1 MDWFRWH
8 HGTVADRK
16 WPRIASRAGTT
27 VANVIAVW
35 AALLEAASQA
45 EDRGAVH
52 LSDDDCEDLDAAL
65 GMPADTTRAVIAELR
80 ARDLIGANNRLTAWE
95 KRQPP
100 RERADNSTERVR
112 KYRERQRA
120 AGDGDAA
127 HETPQSDN
135 ETDVTPCNASETKET
150 PRGEE
155 RILEEK
161 REDQKKRAAARSAP
175 PPPKPEGVTD
185 ETWRGWLELRAKK
198 RAPVTDAVLR
208 EAEREAAKAG
218 LSLERFLAVWCY
230 RGSQGLQADWLRPH
244 ERAGPP
250 HGSPSKP
257 SAAADF
263 RATTY
268 TGTPDDELPLELR

>member
-65 GMPADTTRAVIAELR
+65 GMPADTTRAVIAELC
-80 ARDLIGANNRLTAWE
+80 ARDLIGADNRLTAWDR
-95 KRQPP
+95 RQPR
-100 RERADNSTERVR
+100 RERDDNSAERVR

-120 AGDGDAA
+120 ASSGEAA
-127 HETPQSDN
+127 QETPGMAS
-135 ETDVTPCNASETKET
+135 ETGVTPCNAAETEET

-155 RILEEK
+155 IRGEEK
-161 REDQKKRAAARSAP
+161 RERRADAQQRSPKGARLSPGWMPSAELAAWASVQRPDVDVQA
-175 PPPKPEGVTD
+175 
-185 ETWRGWLELRAKK
+185 
-198 RAPVTDAVLR
+198 
-208 EAEREAAKAG
+208 EAERFRDYWAAKPG
-218 LSLERFLAVWCY
+218 KDGVKL
-230 RGSQGLQADWLRPH
+230 DWDATFRNWV
-244 ERAGPP
+244 RNARVGA
-250 HGSPSKP
+250 
-257 SAAADF
+257 SASNSSTAPAKT
-263 RATTY
+263 RR
-268 TGTPDDELPLELR
+268 LL